1 MTKYYLLIYSSD
13 YYEIKKT
20 DDLFIVDISNK
31 NDIPLVIMPID
42 DEFIK
47 EIKELESKDEN

>member
-1 MTKYYLLIYSSD
+1 MIKYYLLIYSND
-13 YYEIKKT
+13 YYEIKKA

-42 DEFIK
+42 DEFIE
-47 EIKELESKDEN
+47 EIKKLEEK

>member
-47 EIKELESKDEN
+47 EIEKLEEK